1 MATSTA
7 TAPRAKVP
15 ATPPKLASAAWMAFA
30 ALALGQ
36 LLVDIDDVVLNIA
49 LPTIAEEI
57 GIPVGQLPWVVNA
70 YVLCFGGLL
79 LLGGRLADR
88 HGSRTVLLAGI
99 ATFTVASGFGALA
112 QSTAQVVAARA
123 GQGIAAALLAPAA
136 MSLLVS
142 IFPEP
147 EERSRALGLW
157 GAVTGAGAVL
167 GLVLGGVVTEHLGWR
182 WIFVGNAAVAIVVG
196 ASVVALLP
204 HGTRRRDV
212 RIEPWGTLLATVGLI
227 TCVYCLH
234 GTLEHGWTD
243 PRTLGLLALSGLAL
257 GAAVLVWRRGS
268 APLVP
273 ARLLTDPAV
282 LVSDAC
288 AALTGASLLGTF
300 YFVSLHLQ
308 EVLGY
313 SPTATAWAYL
323 PLVAGLVVAAG
334 IGSALVPRLGARPVL
349 VAGMSGCALGLALL
363 ALIGMSQT
371 RGSFWT
377 TLFPGLLVCGLG
389 LGLAFVSLTVTA
401 IPGGEQSGDG
411 GVASGLYNTCL
422 QIGGALGI
430 AVLATVA
437 TGRADDLV
445 AAGGDPVAAIVAGRS
460 LALYAGSALLVAGAL
475 IAVLLPR
482 TAGMT
487 GDTDSHDTGAA

>member
-1 MATSTA
+1 
-7 TAPRAKVP
+7 
-15 ATPPKLASAAWMAFA
+15 MAFA

-88 HGSRTVLLAGI
+88 HGPRTILLAGI

-112 QSTAQVVAARA
+112 QSAAQVVAARA

-182 WIFVGNAAVAIVVG
+182 WIFGGNAVVAVVIG

-204 HGTRRRDV
+204 RGSGRRDV
-212 RIEPWGTLLATVGLI
+212 RIEPWGTLLATAGLI
-227 TCVYCLH
+227 TAVYSLH

-243 PRTLGLLALSGLAL
+243 PRTLGLLALSALAL
-257 GAAVLVWRRGS
+257 GAAVLIWRRGS

-273 ARLLTDPAV
+273 ARLLTDRTV

-334 IGSALVPRLGARPVL
+334 LGSALVPRLGARPVL
-349 VAGMSGCALGLALL
+349 VAGMIGCALGLALL
-363 ALIGMSQT
+363 GLIGMSQT

-401 IPGGEQSGDG
+401 IPGGEQSEDG
-411 GVASGLYNTCL
+411 GVASGLYNTSI

-437 TGRADDLV
+437 TRHADDLV
-445 AAGGDPVAAIVAGRS
+445 AAGGDPLAAIAAGRT
-460 LALYAGSALLVAGAL
+460 LALYVGSALLVAGAM
-475 IAVLLPR
+475 IAVLLPP
-482 TAGMT
+482 TAGRT
-487 GDTDSHDTGAA
+487 GDTDAHVTGAA